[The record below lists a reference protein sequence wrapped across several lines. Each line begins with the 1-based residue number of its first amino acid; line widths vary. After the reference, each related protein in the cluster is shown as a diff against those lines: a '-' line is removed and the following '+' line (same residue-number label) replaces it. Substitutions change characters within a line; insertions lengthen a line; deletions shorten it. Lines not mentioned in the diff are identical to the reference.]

1 MWFYRNGDEK
11 MSIGQKRVVIENF
24 VEKRMTFFFFFF
36 FHFGMHLGITVNLK
50 QNNMVTKNS

>member
-1 MWFYRNGDEK
+1 

-24 VEKRMTFFFFFF
+24 VEKRMTFFFY

>member
-1 MWFYRNGDEK
+1 

-24 VEKRMTFFFFFF
+24 VEKRMTFFFFF

>member
-1 MWFYRNGDEK
+1 

-36 FHFGMHLGITVNLK
+36 FFFFFNFGMHLGITVNLK

>member
-1 MWFYRNGDEK
+1 

-36 FHFGMHLGITVNLK
+36 SFGHASWDHSEFK
-50 QNNMVTKNS
+50 TK

>member
-1 MWFYRNGDEK
+1 

-36 FHFGMHLGITVNLK
+36 FFSFWHAPWDHSEFK
-50 QNNMVTKNS
+50 TK

>member
-1 MWFYRNGDEK
+1 

-24 VEKRMTFFFFFF
+24 VEKRMTFFF

>member
-1 MWFYRNGDEK
+1 

-24 VEKRMTFFFFFF
+24 CREEDDFFFFF
-36 FHFGMHLGITVNLK
+36 FHLGMHLGITVNLK

>member
-1 MWFYRNGDEK
+1 

-36 FHFGMHLGITVNLK
+36 FSFWHAPWDHSEFK
-50 QNNMVTKNS
+50 TK

>member
-1 MWFYRNGDEK
+1 

-50 QNNMVTKNS
+50 QINMVTKNS

>member
-1 MWFYRNGDEK
+1 

-36 FHFGMHLGITVNLK
+36 FFHFGMHLGITVNLK
-50 QNNMVTKNS
+50 QNDMITKNS

>member
-1 MWFYRNGDEK
+1 

-36 FHFGMHLGITVNLK
+36 FFFNFCMHLGITVNLK
-50 QNNMVTKNS
+50 QNNMITKNS

>member
-1 MWFYRNGDEK
+1 

-36 FHFGMHLGITVNLK
+36 HFGMHLGITVNLK
-50 QNNMVTKNS
+50 QINMVTKNS

>member
-1 MWFYRNGDEK
+1 

-36 FHFGMHLGITVNLK
+36 FFFFSFWHAPWDHSEFKTE
-50 QNNMVTKNS
+50 